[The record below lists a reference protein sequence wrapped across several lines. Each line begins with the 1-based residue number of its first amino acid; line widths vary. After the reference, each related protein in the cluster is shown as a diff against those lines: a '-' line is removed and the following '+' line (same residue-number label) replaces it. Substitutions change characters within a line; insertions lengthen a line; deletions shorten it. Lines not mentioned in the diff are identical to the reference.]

1 MAGFS
6 TNIMDDSPKIIDEK
20 MTNNARIPFKTRKTA
35 NYESFYP
42 KGFIPIPV
50 YAQKDPE

>member
-20 MTNNARIPFKTRKTA
+20 RTNARIPFKTRKTA
-35 NYESFYP
+35 NYGSVYP